1 MAEYKDSTQARNWIL
16 DEATILSRRAA
27 AQAAALSA
35 REGVPHVDLL
45 SVGEEA
51 QLRKFH
57 ERRILRFIQ
66 AIQFP
71 EKVAATAITYFKRF
85 FVDHCVM
92 DFNPAVIALSSLY
105 AAFKVEEVIMSADDL
120 VARFDVVMNGVE
132 TSTDIAE
139 VPLSSRDGTC
149 ERVASAVLLNIEL
162 AFLQQLR
169 FHLIC
174 YHPFRSLGI
183 LREVLKNASI
193 LCDGDEEMQ
202 DASGKTTGGD
212 ERLGE
217 VMARA
222 QYIICR
228 RAFLSDLSL
237 SRPPAVLA
245 IAAIVVAAAE
255 VENGPS
261 AVDIIDAIKG
271 RSEAQIPVGD
281 ELVINVTTA
290 VEQMKRL
297 PDRAA
302 GDEAAVVAVL
312 EKKRRRL
319 QGTENFLTNC
329 LKDEKDAMNLEQVDE
344 EEAQRSHA
352 AREKTAKLLGF
363 DVANGN
369 GDGSIAK
376 QVHEAADGIE
386 NIDTTPRKRLRL
398 ES

>member
-1 MAEYKDSTQARNWIL
+1 MAEYKDSTQVMNWLL
-16 DEATILSRRAA
+16 DEATILSRRSAA
-27 AQAAALSA
+27 HAAALSA
-35 REGVPHVDLL
+35 REGVPPADVL
-45 SVGEEA
+45 SEGEET

-85 FVDHCVM
+85 FVDQCVM
-92 DFNPAVIALSSLY
+92 DFNPAAIALSSLY

-132 TSTDIAE
+132 GNTDIAK
-139 VPLSSRDGTC
+139 VPLSRDGTC
-149 ERVASAVLLNIEL
+149 ERVSSAVLLNTEL
-162 AFLQQLR
+162 AFLQQIK

-183 LREVLKNASI
+183 LREMLKNASI
-193 LCDGDEEMQ
+193 LCDRDKEMA
-202 DASGKTTGGD
+202 DVSGKTTDGD
-212 ERLGE
+212 KRLAE

-222 QYIICR
+222 QYILCR
-228 RAFLSDLSL
+228 RALLSDLSL
-237 SRPPAVLA
+237 SRGPAILA

-255 VENGPS
+255 VENGPT
-261 AVDIIDAIKG
+261 AADIIDAIKRG
-271 RSEAQIPVGD
+271 SEAQIPVGD
-281 ELVINVTTA
+281 ELVTNVTAA
-290 VEQMKRL
+290 VEQMSIL
-297 PDRAA
+297 PDRTSE
-302 GDEAAVVAVL
+302 DEATVIAAL
-312 EKKRRRL
+312 EKKRRRV
-319 QGTENFLTNC
+319 QPAHNFLTNC
-329 LKDEKDAMNLEQVDE
+329 LKDEEDAMNLEQVDE
-344 EEAQRSHA
+344 EEAKRSRA

-363 DVANGN
+363 DVGN
-369 GDGSIAK
+369 SSGNDSMMK